1 MKSTTQPRTTAP
13 ASSLTLADVLTV
25 VAWPD
30 AAVDNQPGSIETASN
45 DALIWMTPI
54 VGTIGMVCANR
65 WASYA
70 ASGPTSWSVEDI
82 ARTFGIGQSV
92 SRVVHTL
99 DRLERYGL
107 IRRES
112 RMIGV
117 RLWLPKLN
125 AHQLAQLPDYL
136 AYVYPG

>member
-1 MKSTTQPRTTAP
+1 MHPTNNRRF
-13 ASSLTLADVLTV
+13 
-25 VAWPD
+25 
-30 AAVDNQPGSIETASN
+30 
-45 DALIWMTPI
+45 WMTPI